1 MTKTAL
7 WGQPFKAAAGL
18 LAGVCFLAG
27 CHRASSQ
34 AADKSDAPASKPSV
48 NALEI
53 TAAPSILERLKVGE
67 ASVADVGAS
76 LTVAARLEVDERLV
90 ARVGS
95 PVMGRIAQALIH
107 EGEQVRSG
115 QVLAY
120 LNSTGLND
128 AQLGF
133 LKALSQLQID
143 QRAVARAKQL
153 LDAGVIGSAEL
164 QRREAE
170 QNQTA
175 AELSAARGQLKVLGM
190 AEESI
195 EALEKTRSVNSESRV
210 VATIDGT
217 VLSRKITVGQ
227 VVQPADTVFELADLS
242 NLWLIA
248 DVPEQVAGN
257 LTAGIAVDAEIAA
270 FPGQNINGKLSFV
283 SATVNPETRTVRVR
297 MDLSNSK
304 QQYKPAMLATMT
316 LNNQRERKTVVPST
330 AVVREEDKE
339 HVFVQIAPDRFVLR
353 PVMLGYEF
361 GAKRV
366 LIDGLRPGEK
376 IVVEGAFHL
385 NNERRRLALR
395 GSEGA

>member
-1 MTKTAL
+1 
-7 WGQPFKAAAGL
+7 

-34 AADKSDAPASKPSV
+34 AADKSATPASKPSV

-53 TAAPSILERLKVGE
+53 TAAPSILERIKVGE
-67 ASVADVGAS
+67 PSVADVGAS

-95 PVMGRIAQALIH
+95 PVMGRVAQALVH

-143 QRAVARAKQL
+143 QRAVARARQL
-153 LDAGVIGSAEL
+153 LDAGVIGTAEL

-175 AELSAARGQLKVLGM
+175 VELSAARDQLKVLGIP
-190 AEESI
+190 EESI
-195 EALEKTRSVNSESRV
+195 ATLEKTRSVNSESRV

-242 NLWLIA
+242 NLWLAA
-248 DVPEQVAGN
+248 DVPEEVAGN
-257 LTAGIAVDAEIAA
+257 LTAGMAVDAEVSA
-270 FPGQNINGKLSFV
+270 FPGQNITGKLSFV

-297 MDLSNSK
+297 MDLANSR

-316 LNNQRERKTVVPST
+316 LKNQRERKTVVPST

-353 PVMLGYEF
+353 PVMLGDEF